1 MLNSRGTHLCTQAA
15 LAEAETGRQRAEE
28 GLHVAHAAVAASK
41 GNADTY
47 RRENRELLAKYDDW
61 LMELVAQRG
70 ADVSLC
76 E

>member
-1 MLNSRGTHLCTQAA
+1 MTQAA
-15 LAEAETGRQRAEE
+15 LAETEAGRQRAEE
-28 GLHVAHAAVAASK
+28 SLRVAHEAVAASK

-61 LMELVAQRG
+61 LMDLVEQRG
-70 ADVSLC
+70 ADMSLN